1 MHDTRDLQYAAI
13 LELLDADPGR
23 SYSDQ
28 ETADVL
34 GITREAVRL
43 IEKRAL
49 EKLRKRMK
57 KVDWM
62 Y

>member
-23 SYSDQ
+23 SYTEQ
-28 ETADVL
+28 ETADAL
-34 GITREAVRL
+34 GIPRQTVQL
-43 IEKRAL
+43 IERRAL
-49 EKLRKRMK
+49 EKLRKRMRRA
-57 KVDWM
+57 DWL